1 MSRTTGS
8 YERSTVAGEAVDAFV
23 PMPLP
28 PRDPSLDLSGHLS
41 EQLNAA
47 TERLR
52 LLELAGDLVPSVE
65 WFVYAFVRKEAVLS
79 AQIEGTQATLMD
91 LFELEAAGTEPG
103 DPDIEEV
110 CGYIDALQY
119 AWNEFE
125 RDEGLPLSI
134 RLLSNAHAR
143 LLSGARG
150 AGKQPGE
157 IRRSQNWIG
166 GTRPGNAVFVPPPPH
181 RLPELLRDLERA
193 IHEPADLPPL
203 IRVGLLHVQFETLH
217 PFLDGNGR
225 LGRLLVTLLLRQ
237 WRLLTRPLLYLSLYL
252 KTHRSEYFDR
262 LTAVR
267 ERGDWEGWLA
277 FFLEGVATAADE
289 AVATAR
295 HLYRVVESAR
305 DRVLASDDATLLS
318 LRLFEQLPEHP
329 IITVNHAMDL
339 LGCSRPAAGKAV
351 NVLESAGVLGSLS
364 ERKKNRL
371 FVFEDYVEH
380 LRKGTD

>member
-1 MSRTTGS
+1 
-8 YERSTVAGEAVDAFV
+8 
-23 PMPLP
+23 
-28 PRDPSLDLSGHLS
+28 
-41 EQLNAA
+41 
-47 TERLR
+47 
-52 LLELAGDLVPSVE
+52 
-65 WFVYAFVRKEAVLS
+65 
-79 AQIEGTQATLMD
+79 
-91 LFELEAAGTEPG
+91 
-103 DPDIEEV
+103 
-110 CGYIDALQY
+110 
-119 AWNEFE
+119 
-125 RDEGLPLSI
+125 
-134 RLLSNAHAR
+134 
-143 LLSGARG
+143 
-150 AGKQPGE
+150 
-157 IRRSQNWIG
+157 
-166 GTRPGNAVFVPPPPH
+166 
-181 RLPELLRDLERA
+181 
-193 IHEPADLPPL
+193 
-203 IRVGLLHVQFETLH
+203 
-217 PFLDGNGR
+217 
-225 LGRLLVTLLLRQ
+225 
-237 WRLLTRPLLYLSLYL
+237 LLTRPLLYLSLYL

-277 FFLEGVATAADE
+277 FFLEGVAMAADE

-351 NVLESAGVLGSLS
+351 NVLESAGVLGLLG